1 VEGRGAALIHDVN
14 ISRPSPPP
22 KPSEPIPGSIT
33 EESLKRKCDETKK
46 ALESAQQSRFTLT
59 RYLSTVSAIQ
69 MGLSDLSSMLDEYN
83 LAARKFDLQILDIEK
98 ELAEVEKQI
107 QAESRST
114 KSQPI

>member
-1 VEGRGAALIHDVN
+1 
-14 ISRPSPPP
+14 
-22 KPSEPIPGSIT
+22 
-33 EESLKRKCDETKK
+33 
-46 ALESAQQSRFTLT
+46 
-59 RYLSTVSAIQ
+59 